1 VSETIGSAIEK
12 HSERGPDT
20 KFIDA
25 DGGLCLVTKDVMR
38 RDLFKAANGHLVF
51 EKDSNFQ
58 VINRRANLIKDCKL
72 CKISL
77 VKSVAEFQGN
87 LVQCM
92 GECLPMT

>member
-38 RDLFKAANGHLVF
+38 RDLFKAANGQAVQDQSGQ
-51 EKDSNFQ
+51 K
-58 VINRRANLIKDCKL
+58 RGW
-72 CKISL
+72 ISG
-77 VKSVAEFQGN
+77 KSRTVHGWVLAYDLSHFGS
-87 LVQCM
+87 
-92 GECLPMT
+92 GF